1 MTSNVRGNT
10 AMFEEAK
17 KAKSTFKRPEYW
29 VLAFGWSLALCSGFV
44 NVCSFKS
51 FAFERS
57 DGSTFR
63 AYGTH
68 VTGSTTWIGRGLANY
83 TLGGDQAKYPGYQT
97 FPNIGVVGSFLF
109 GAFVCG
115 LLIDKNQVNVGKGL
129 YGVALLG
136 NSLMLILSRFTMAD
150 HGNVPGLGLCLMAG
164 ASGLQNGMC
173 TSHFGAIMRT
183 THVTGT
189 TTDIGSTFGR
199 MFMLRVRASNR
210 GSAMNMVENAEYVVD
225 KKKLLVLFPMWMFYM
240 LGAMI
245 ATFVYAQ
252 IEQDA
257 IWIPAG
263 FTLLTGLLYFFF
275 QRNIVD
281 FFTQAAKEE
290 VAEKLEEVV
299 MQLGA
304 ESQSLKQL
312 LGNATAD
319 EHDTK
324 YSALAME
331 MERIDASMEQAK
343 DNIKLMM
350 AAYENVE
357 I

>member
-1 MTSNVRGNT
+1 
-10 AMFEEAK
+10 
-17 KAKSTFKRPEYW
+17 
-29 VLAFGWSLALCSGFV
+29 L
-44 NVCSFKS
+44 
-51 FAFERS
+51 
-57 DGSTFR
+57 
-63 AYGTH
+63 YGT
-68 VTGSTTWIGRGLANY
+68 
-83 TLGGDQAKYPGYQT
+83 
-97 FPNIGVVGSFLF
+97 
-109 GAFVCG
+109 
-115 LLIDKNQVNVGKGL
+115 
-129 YGVALLG
+129 ALLG
-136 NSLMLILSRFTMAD
+136 NAVLLFISRWMMVD
-150 HGNVPGLGLCLMAG
+150 HAHLPGLGLCLMAA

-199 MFMLRVRASNR
+199 MFMLRIRASNR

-252 IEQDA
+252 LELDA
-257 IWIPAG
+257 IWFPAG

-275 QRNIVD
+275 QRNIVA
-281 FFTQAAKEE
+281 FFEQAAKEE

-331 MERIDASMEQAK
+331 MERIEASMEQAK

-350 AAYENVE
+350 AAKENVE